1 MKYMGKVEVEKMK
14 IQNDTSVLESAA
26 ESGPEEGR
34 LKSHRGLIYTRTER

>member
-1 MKYMGKVEVEKMK
+1 MGKVEVEKMK